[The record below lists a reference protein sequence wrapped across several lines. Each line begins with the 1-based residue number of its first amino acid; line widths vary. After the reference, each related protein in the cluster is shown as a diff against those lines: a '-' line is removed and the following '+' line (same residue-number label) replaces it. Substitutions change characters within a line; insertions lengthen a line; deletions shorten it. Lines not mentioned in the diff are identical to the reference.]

1 MKLLKIIPLI
11 IIILIVHLIYKN
23 NNYKNISYLSI
34 GDLSLYNN
42 KYRMTYTYNMYLKDY
57 LKEKNKLNNYYSYY
71 KKDLTINDTLNAIKL
86 NKKIKSIGLKR
97 ILRESSIIT
106 ITIGN
111 SDLILEDNINGIY
124 EEEKTVNYTFNKYK
138 KLIKEMKKYNSNI
151 YIVGSNI
158 KYKNLTDKLNEKL
171 REYYKEKYI
180 GENTSKSIYNEL
192 RYQIVN
198 EK

>member
-34 GDLSLYNN
+34 GDISLYNN

>member
-34 GDLSLYNN
+34 GDVSLYNN

-97 ILRESSIIT
+97 ILRESRIIT

>member
-34 GDLSLYNN
+34 GDVSLYNN